1 MKKILIFLV
10 VSAILL
16 AGVSFYNKGV
26 FNSDRSIDQTGSVAM
41 MVDKAVRVMS
51 GWEHGMKACQLLLVS
66 FLKTQ
71 GTGMTQ
77 ATQSVWRELRQAR
90 FDHPDEMARNL
101 QKRLH
106 GDFFGLEQA
115 SMDKVQERE
124 VQQTLRMITEQDFW
138 HQMGFSGKLPQ
149 ERFRNFPPH

>member
-1 MKKILIFLV
+1 MRRGARLCHRRGQVKMKKILIFLV

-26 FNSDRSIDQTGSVAM
+26 FNSDRSIDQTGSVAV

-51 GWEHGMKACQLLLVS
+51 GWEH
-66 FLKTQ
+66 
-71 GTGMTQ
+71 GMTQ

-106 GDFFGLEQA
+106 GDFFGLEQV

-124 VQQTLRMITEQDFW
+124 VQQTLRMITGQDLW
-138 HQMGFSGKLPQ
+138 HQMGFSGKLP
-149 ERFRNFPPH
+149 